1 MMLHAAATISGENGA
16 RGRSMAEVQRSFLDQ
31 PRPSLTPFVD
41 AGQESEPPPRHS
53 SKMSGPTITAVPTPQ
68 HNHLLAALSA
78 TVRERVFPHLELVS
92 LPSGKVLKEPGDSF
106 RHVYFLVDAIVS
118 VVQALESGATAETAL
133 VGNEGLIG
141 VSSFMGGR
149 GMPSRAVVL
158 SAGYAYRLV
167 GQRVREEFNR
177 HGEMQQLL
185 LRYALSRMTEV
196 GQTAGCNRRHTISQQ
211 LCRWLLLAVDR
222 SPIDRLAVSQ
232 ETIAHMLG
240 VRRESVSVAAA
251 KLQKLGVIEHH
262 HGQVVVRD
270 RAKLEQLSCECYAAV
285 KKETDR
291 LLPRLGPARA
301 NARGATDSIAEFPPL
316 PPIRLHRIDD
326 AVATLPISAI
336 PQEIPQPA

>member
-1 MMLHAAATISGENGA
+1 
-16 RGRSMAEVQRSFLDQ
+16 
-31 PRPSLTPFVD
+31 
-41 AGQESEPPPRHS
+41 
-53 SKMSGPTITAVPTPQ
+53 MSGPTIAAVPVPQ

-78 TVRERVFPHLELVS
+78 AVRERVFPYLELVS
-92 LPSGKVLKEPGDSF
+92 LRSGKVLKEPGRPL
-106 RHVYFLVDAIVS
+106 RHVYFPVDAIVS
-118 VVQALESGATAETAL
+118 VLQRLESGATAETAL
-133 VGNEGLIG
+133 VGNDGLIG

-149 GMPSRAVVL
+149 GMPSCAVVL
-158 SAGYAYRLV
+158 SDGYAYRLPARHV
-167 GQRVREEFNR
+167 GEEFNR

-222 SPIDRLAVSQ
+222 SPIDRLTISQ

-240 VRRESVSVAAA
+240 VRRESVSAAAA
-251 KLQKLGVIEHH
+251 KLQKLGVIEHR

-291 LLPRLGPARA
+291 LLPRLGSAGA
-301 NARGATDSIAEFPPL
+301 NACGAAVLISEFPPL
-316 PPIRLHRIDD
+316 PAMRLHPIED
-326 AVATLPISAI
+326 AVATLPASTILQHI
-336 PQEIPQPA
+336 TQPA